1 MVELAHFLS
10 KSGWRHYLENTVMM
24 GFSYVEEG
32 ETVIL
37 RNFQDLYWKGL
48 EHKNARYGLRVISGA
63 STPKQRW
70 YAFLEQVILQLRMAN
85 VPTRKT
91 KSFQFL
97 D

>member
-10 KSGWRHYLENTVMM
+10 RSGWRHHLENTVMM
-24 GFSYVEEG
+24 ASSYFEEG
-32 ETVIL
+32 EMVIL
-37 RNFQDLYWKGL
+37 RNFQDLYRKGP
-48 EHKNARYGLRVISGA
+48 EHKNEKYGLRVISGA
-63 STPKQRW
+63 ITPKQRW